1 MATPTGVPS
10 RSDEPVSVRAMEP
23 SIKTLRPATLAAALL
38 ITVFASAT
46 AEAQTAREVAR
57 ESFPSVVTIIAK
69 QPNGKTVS
77 LGSGFFVE
85 PGMIATAYHVVK
97 GASALFAKGMSQRQL
112 FRVRLVAVDTKTDLA
127 LLGRPSEPRIPPFSE
142 FEAILDLRSLPL
154 GDSSA
159 VEVGEEVYAVG
170 NPEGLEGTFSQG
182 IVSGI
187 RRVGD
192 RDLIQI
198 TAPISHGSSG
208 GPVLNRQGQVIGVA
222 VGAIRTGQNLNFAI
236 PASRLRSLVDEM
248 QSKTGWGRLILK

>member
-1 MATPTGVPS
+1 MP
-10 RSDEPVSVRAMEP
+10 R
-23 SIKTLRPATLAAALL
+23 K
-38 ITVFASAT
+38 
-46 AEAQTAREVAR
+46 
-57 ESFPSVVTIIAK
+57 
-69 QPNGKTVS
+69 
-77 LGSGFFVE
+77 
-85 PGMIATAYHVVK
+85 
-97 GASALFAKGMSQRQL
+97 
-112 FRVRLVAVDTKTDLA
+112 DLA
-127 LLGRPSEPRIPPFSE
+127 LLGRPSEPRIPPFGE
-142 FEAILDLRSLPL
+142 FEATLALHGLPL

-182 IVSGI
+182 IISGI

-208 GPVLNRQGQVIGVA
+208 GPVLNKHGQVVGIA

-236 PASRLRSLVDEM
+236 PASELQLLVEGI

>member
-1 MATPTGVPS
+1 MLV
-10 RSDEPVSVRAMEP
+10 
-23 SIKTLRPATLAAALL
+23 AALL
-38 ITVFASAT
+38 ITLFASAPAQT
-46 AEAQTAREVAR
+46 QTAREIAR
-57 ESFPSVVTIIAK
+57 ESFLSVVMIIAK

-77 LGSGFFVE
+77 LGSGFFIE
-85 PGMIATAYHVVK
+85 PGVIATAYHVVK
-97 GASALFAKGMSQRQL
+97 GASALYAKGVGERQL
-112 FRVRLVAVDTKTDLA
+112 IQVRVVALDAKKDLA

-142 FEAILDLRSLPL
+142 FEATLALRGLPL

-182 IVSGI
+182 IISGI

-208 GPVLNRQGQVIGVA
+208 GPVLNKHGQVVGIA

-236 PASRLRSLVDEM
+236 PASQLQSLVEGM
-248 QSKTGWGRLILK
+248 QSKRGWGRLILK